1 MFESRLNVLCVCDR
15 LVNTVLAKE
24 LETIHAFSQK
34 SLTEEQYEKQKDSL

>member
-1 MFESRLNVLCVCDR
+1 VFDNRLNVSCVYGR